1 MTSQSKEF
9 TRKQSTIWFVTVG
22 FLFVLGW
29 RALVM
34 ATQYFNEPRIVRELC
49 SVPQFEQDLIPNSAN
64 TRLVFCQDTEEGV
77 GIYFCDTDGGKPRL
91 LCEQKEKAHSGR
103 RFTMLGWAPDDSL
116 FACAFP
122 ENKKDQE
129 LILIFDGRTGELL
142 DKVVADQSFNQFGWL
157 TTNSFVYSTRT
168 SVRVVMRQANGG
180 WAHKRYFENV
190 ATNMDNFTTV
200 SAHSV
205 AWRDGDGI
213 WLFDLGSGSPDKIW
227 ESATNRLVEFT
238 HTKGVNE
245 FLLNCSDD
253 AGQYL
258 LWFNLQNKRTF
269 NLGRIGDQQDYIRN
283 AIWDGHGSS
292 YAFLTNGLAG
302 SAFCIKTEEMAA
314 PITIPWHGGVHN
326 LTLSGGQLFF
336 CGNSDNQPPGIWEYD
351 IKSQT
356 FNCIVPSTSGPL
368 VNGLG
373 VSPSCG
379 VMTNSLGEQRFYHL
393 WAPPD
398 VSPEK
403 KYPVLLVQELNLWYP
418 YFQIAANSGFYV
430 AVVDRP
436 FFHTWNGHHERTW
449 VEDITSL
456 YEIIAHNPH
465 IDTNRVYLHAI
476 SAENSYLSWL
486 IAERPTLA
494 KGAILFSPT
503 ALPDLPDPTALQN
516 KRILIVAGKVD
527 RDAMKR
533 LPEFQDRAAAKGN
546 DVTLFLQDYAGHM
559 PASGITERNR
569 ARLFAKF
576 ISDQK

>member
-9 TRKQSTIWFVTVG
+9 TRKRSTIWFVTVG

-91 LCEQKEKAHSGR
+91 LCEQKEKGFRGR
-103 RFTMLGWAPDDSL
+103 RFTMLGWSPDDSL

-129 LILIFDGRTGELL
+129 LILIFDGRTGKLL
-142 DKVVADQSFNQFGWL
+142 DKVVPDQSFNQFGWL
-157 TTNSFVYSTRT
+157 STDSFAYSTRT
-168 SVRVVMRQANGG
+168 SVRVVTKQANGS

-190 ATNMDNFTTV
+190 ATNMDNFTAI
-200 SAHSV
+200 SANSV
-205 AWRDGDGI
+205 AWRDDNGI
-213 WLFDLGSGSPDKIW
+213 WLFNFGSGSSEKIW
-227 ESATNRLVEFT
+227 EAATNRLVEFT
-238 HTKGVNE
+238 HAKGVNE

-283 AIWDGHGSS
+283 AYWNGHGSS
-292 YAFLTNGLAG
+292 YAFLTNDLAG
-302 SAFCIKTEEMAA
+302 SAFCIKTEEMAT

-326 LTLSGGQLFF
+326 VTLSGGQLFF
-336 CGNSDNQPPGIWEYD
+336 SGNPNDQPPGIWEYD

-356 FNCIVPSTSGPL
+356 FNCIVPSTIGPL
-368 VNGLG
+368 MNGLG

-393 WAPPD
+393 WSPPD
-398 VSPEK
+398 VSPNQ

-418 YFQIAANSGFYV
+418 YFQIAAHSGFYV

-436 FFHTWNGHHERTW
+436 FFHTWNGVHERTW
-449 VEDITSL
+449 VEDISRL
-456 YEIIAHNPH
+456 YEIVAHNPH

-476 SAENSYLSWL
+476 SAENFFLSQL
-486 IAERPTLA
+486 MNDRPLLA
-494 KGAILFSPT
+494 KGAILFSPS
-503 ALPDLPDPTALQN
+503 ALPDPSILQN
-516 KRILIVAGKVD
+516 KRILIVDGKAD
-527 RDAMKR
+527 GNAMKR

-546 DVTLFLQDYAGHM
+546 DVTLFLQDYAGHT
-559 PASGITERNR
+559 PASATTERNR
-569 ARLFAKF
+569 ARQFAKF
-576 ISDQK
+576 ILDHQ